1 MKTAEE
7 CKKELLSV
15 IENKYKKEFNN
26 IDEELN
32 HAIYVDEENFTSF
45 EVNLETKD
53 IELFKEIIK
62 KYGYLVRYET
72 KSTTNDFMKVLFK
85 IYF

>member
-15 IENKYKKEFNN
+15 IENKYRKEFNN
-26 IDEELN
+26 IDEDLN
-32 HAIYVDEENFTSF
+32 RAIYVNEERFASF
-45 EVNLETKD
+45 EVDLETKD
-53 IELFKEIIK
+53 IQLFKEIIK
-62 KYGYLVRYET
+62 NYGYLVSQEIE
-72 KSTTNDFMKVLFK
+72 STNDNFSKVSYK

>member
-15 IENKYKKEFNN
+15 IENKYRKEFNN

-32 HAIYVDEENFTSF
+32 HAIYVNEERFTSF
-45 EVNLETKD
+45 EVDLETKD
-53 IELFKEIIK
+53 IQLFKEILK
-62 KYGYLVRYET
+62 NHGYLVSQEIE
-72 KSTTNDFMKVLFK
+72 STNDNFSKVSYI